1 MDGHENNFLSKLS
14 TSIRIQPQNY
24 YRQTFDSILATLYF
38 DGVCNEALDHLSY
51 LRNYKLLLFM
61 FIPTTFSLIL

>member
-24 YRQTFDSILATLYF
+24 HIFIHKRYPSILFWLLY
-38 DGVCNEALDHLSY
+38 
-51 LRNYKLLLFM
+51 
-61 FIPTTFSLIL
+61 ILMEYAMRL

>member
-24 YRQTFDSILATLYF
+24 HKYFDSILATLYF

-51 LRNYKLLLFM
+51 LRNVNFYYLCSSPQH
-61 FIPTTFSLIL
+61 FI

>member
-24 YRQTFDSILATLYF
+24 YEIDIAVSLDSILATLYHN
-38 DGVCNEALDHLSY
+38 GVCNEALDHLSY
-51 LRNYKLLLFM
+51 LRNY
-61 FIPTTFSLIL
+61 